1 MKLPGQRG
9 KDANRASNAAVVRAP
24 AQSEETLRIRARRRL
39 IGAVVLVLTGV
50 VVFPLIFETQPK
62 PVVSSMSLVIPSQ
75 NQATIA
81 PAPPPKVPAADVR
94 AAAAIAESSAVK
106 ASAPQSLGAR
116 AKELASQSP
125 SVEAQSTAAHA
136 AQQPL
141 APPAVSQVPAKG
153 NPSQGTPAAKPS
165 AVARQTPARV
175 EPAVTA
181 AAPTQHQQSRQQIAS
196 ARAALAALE
205 GKQPDQISTRQAE
218 AALAKP
224 GGAVPATN
232 STRYVIQAGA
242 YADTRVAHQVRQKIE
257 HAGFKTYTQ
266 VIDTAG
272 GKRIRVRVGPFASR
286 QEADKALARIK
297 ALGLAAVVLTL

>member
-1 MKLPGQRG
+1 MKLPGKRG
-9 KDANRASNAAVVRAP
+9 KDASRAPNAAAAGAQ

-62 PVVSSMSLVIPSQ
+62 PVVSNMSLVIPSQ
-75 NQATIA
+75 SQASIA
-81 PAPPPKVPAADVR
+81 PASAPRVPAVDAR
-94 AAAAIAESSAVK
+94 AAAAIAESSAEM
-106 ASAPQSLGAR
+106 ASTPQHLKTPAPGSEAGAT
-116 AKELASQSP
+116 SSP
-125 SVEAQSTAAHA
+125 PQE
-136 AQQPL
+136 
-141 APPAVSQVPAKG
+141 
-153 NPSQGTPAAKPS
+153 TPAATPS
-165 AVARQTPARV
+165 AADKQAPARV
-175 EPAVTA
+175 QPAA
-181 AAPTQHQQSRQQIAS
+181 AAPAKHQQTQRQIAS
-196 ARAALAALE
+196 ARVALAALE
-205 GKQPDQISTRQAE
+205 GKQPDQISTQQAE
-218 AALAKP
+218 AALAKSAEP
-224 GGAVPATN
+224 VAAPN

-266 VIDTAG
+266 VVDTAG

>member
-1 MKLPGQRG
+1 MKLPGKRG
-9 KDANRASNAAVVRAP
+9 KDANRASNAAAVSAQ

-81 PAPPPKVPAADVR
+81 PAPTPRVPAADAR
-94 AAAAIAESSAVK
+94 AAAAIAESSAEK
-106 ASAPQSLGAR
+106 ASAPQSLDAR

-125 SVEAQSTAAHA
+125 NDEKQSKATHA
-136 AQQPL
+136 AQQPQ
-141 APPAVSQVPAKG
+141 ASTAVPQAAVPA
-153 NPSQGTPAAKPS
+153 NQPQGTPAAKPS
-165 AVARQTPARV
+165 VAAKEAPVRAEPPAAVAPPGEHQQTQRQIAGARV
-175 EPAVTA
+175 
-181 AAPTQHQQSRQQIAS
+181 
-196 ARAALAALE
+196 ALAALE
-205 GKQPDQISTRQAE
+205 GKQPNQISTQQAE
-218 AALAKP
+218 AALARS
-224 GGAVPATN
+224 GGAVPASN
-232 STRYVIQAGA
+232 SARFVIQAGA

-266 VIDTAG
+266 VVDTAG

>member
-1 MKLPGQRG
+1 MKLPGKRG
-9 KDANRASNAAVVRAP
+9 KDASRAPNAAAAGAQ

-75 NQATIA
+75 NQASIA
-81 PAPPPKVPAADVR
+81 PASAPRVPAADAR
-94 AAAAIAESSAVK
+94 AAAAIAESSAEM
-106 ASAPQSLGAR
+106 ASAPQHLKTPTPGSQAGATS
-116 AKELASQSP
+116 SQSQ
-125 SVEAQSTAAHA
+125 E
-136 AQQPL
+136 
-141 APPAVSQVPAKG
+141 
-153 NPSQGTPAAKPS
+153 TPAASPS
-165 AVARQTPARV
+165 AAARQTPARV
-175 EPAVTA
+175 QPA
-181 AAPTQHQQSRQQIAS
+181 AAVAAPAKHQQTQRQIAS
-196 ARAALAALE
+196 ARVALAALE
-205 GKQPDQISTRQAE
+205 GKQPDQISTQQAE
-218 AALAKP
+218 AALAKSAE
-224 GGAVPATN
+224 AVVAPN
-232 STRYVIQAGA
+232 SARYVIQAGA

-266 VIDTAG
+266 VVDTAG

>member
-1 MKLPGQRG
+1 MKLPGKRG
-9 KDANRASNAAVVRAP
+9 KDASRAPNAAAAGAQ

-62 PVVSSMSLVIPSQ
+62 PVVSNMSLVIPSQ
-75 NQATIA
+75 SQASIA
-81 PAPPPKVPAADVR
+81 PASAPRVPAVDAR
-94 AAAAIAESSAVK
+94 AAAAIAESSAEM
-106 ASAPQSLGAR
+106 ASTPQHLKTPAPGSEAGAT
-116 AKELASQSP
+116 SSP
-125 SVEAQSTAAHA
+125 SQE
-136 AQQPL
+136 
-141 APPAVSQVPAKG
+141 
-153 NPSQGTPAAKPS
+153 TPAATPS
-165 AVARQTPARV
+165 AADKQAPVRAQP
-175 EPAVTA
+175 A
-181 AAPTQHQQSRQQIAS
+181 AAPAKHQQTQRQIAS
-196 ARAALAALE
+196 ARVALAALE
-205 GKQPDQISTRQAE
+205 GKQPDQISTQQAE
-218 AALAKP
+218 AALAKSAEP
-224 GGAVPATN
+224 VAAPN

-266 VIDTAG
+266 VVDTAG